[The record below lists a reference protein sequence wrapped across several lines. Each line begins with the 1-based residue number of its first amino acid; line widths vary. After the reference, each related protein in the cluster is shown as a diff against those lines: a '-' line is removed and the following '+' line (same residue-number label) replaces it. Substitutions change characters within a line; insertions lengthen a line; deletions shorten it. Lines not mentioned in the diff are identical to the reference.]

1 MGDTNTYQSQAN
13 ELSQQLWGIANE
25 LRGNMDASEFK
36 NYILGVIFYRYLSER
51 TEMYMNELLE
61 NDGITYEEAFTDEE
75 FRPVVEEWSLSKLGY
90 VMKPKNLF
98 RELIRK
104 IDKFEDDSDKFS
116 VEDFEKAISDLVVS
130 TMGHESNKAF
140 DGLFDDMRLQD
151 SRLGNTVSERTDL
164 ISRVMMR
171 INNINFNLQDS

>member
-1 MGDTNTYQSQAN
+1 MGDTNTYQSQAS

-61 NDGITYEEAFTDEE
+61 NDGITYEEAFTDED

-90 VMKPKNLF
+90 VMKPK
-98 RELIRK
+98 I
-104 IDKFEDDSDKFS
+104 FS
-116 VEDFEKAISDLVVS
+116 
-130 TMGHESNKAF
+130 ES
-140 DGLFDDMRLQD
+140 L
-151 SRLGNTVSERTDL
+151 SERL
-164 ISRVMMR
+164 INLKMMPTNSVLRTLKKQSVTWSALQWVMSPIKRLMACLM
-171 INNINFNLQDS
+171 I